1 MEVEFVKVDIQQQPV
16 EQQDT
21 QQVDI
26 QQEQQDIQHLLVI
39 QQVDIYQ
46 LVLQLLDILLHL
58 VLT

>member
-39 QQVDIYQ
+39 QRVDIYQ
-46 LVLQLLDILLHL
+46 LVLLLLDILLHL

>member
-46 LVLQLLDILLHL
+46 LVLLLLDILLHL